1 MTISFDSRTLVRIR
15 IEQALR
21 GMELARLDEMLARRE
36 PALAVVS
43 GEDGL
48 GKSSL
53 LRAFQFAASEMKW
66 SVAPSDAFSVLSV
79 KPDVTIESFRA
90 EVAGM
95 LGLAAGDEV
104 GTARP
109 QFDGATSRSRPRFHP
124 LVEQLMRRQ
133 TLLLLDGYE
142 PAEGFSAWFTGGFLD
157 ELRRSG
163 APVVV
168 VVADR
173 PANVAGLIPLAT
185 EHFALAPPDKA
196 SIRETLERLAGQLDP
211 PMETPELNV
220 YLAEMSGQPG
230 LLRYLMRALMTQKVD
245 PRK

>member
-1 MTISFDSRTLVRIR
+1 MTISFDSRTLVRIQ

-21 GMELARLDEMLARRE
+21 GRELARLGEILARRK
-36 PALAVVS
+36 PALVVVS

-53 LRAFQFAASEMKW
+53 LRAFQFAASETEW
-66 SVAPSDAFSVLSV
+66 RVVPRDALSSLV
-79 KPDVTIESFRA
+79 VEPDVTVESFCA
-90 EVAGM
+90 DVAGM
-95 LGLAAGDEV
+95 LGLAPEDGV

-109 QFDGATSRSRPRFHP
+109 QFDGATFRSRPRLHP
-124 LVEQLMRRQ
+124 LVEQLMQRP

-142 PAEGFSAWFTGGFLD
+142 PVENFSAWFTGGFLD

-163 APVVV
+163 VPVVV

-173 PANVAGLIPLAT
+173 PANVAGLIPLAD

-211 PMETPELNV
+211 PMERPELNV
-220 YLAEMSGQPG
+220 YLTEMTEQPG
-230 LLRYLMRALMTQKVD
+230 LLRYLMRALMTQKAD
-245 PRK
+245 ARK

>member
-1 MTISFDSRTLVRIR
+1 MTISFDSRTLVRVR

-21 GMELARLDEMLARRE
+21 GRELARLGDMLDRGK

-53 LRAFQFAASEMKW
+53 LRAFQFAGSEKKW
-66 SVAPSDAFSVLSV
+66 GVVPSDALSVLSV
-79 KPDVTIESFRA
+79 KPDLTIEDFCT
-90 EVAGM
+90 EITGM
-95 LGLAAGDEV
+95 LGLGPEDGV
-104 GTARP
+104 GRSHP
-109 QFDGATSRSRPRFHP
+109 QFDGPAHRSRPRFHP
-124 LVEQLMRRQ
+124 LVEQLVHRPA
-133 TLLLLDGYE
+133 LLLLDGYE
-142 PAEGFSAWFTGGFLD
+142 PAEGFAAWFAGAFLD

-173 PANVAGLIPLAT
+173 PANVAGLIPLAD

-211 PMETPELNV
+211 PMEMPELNV
-220 YLAEMSGQPG
+220 YLAEMTEQPA
-230 LLRYLMRALMTQKVD
+230 LLRYLMRALLTEKADV
-245 PRK
+245 KK